1 MPEFDTDTLLPPKHG
16 VMTPFAKFAWT
27 LIGLFTLVLIWGG
40 VKKYNPDLFRRTDV
54 LIESAR
60 QAIHSKNWDQA
71 AQDLATARRLSP
83 GNVKVTQAIVDLL
96 KLTGTNSAELL
107 QMIQILNNQ
116 GAASPE
122 LQLLMART
130 LFRLGRFSEARQWHD
145 GLPESLKAQSE
156 ALELMAGVSNAEGR
170 THEAEEFMHRS
181 ILAMPD
187 SPAKEFK
194 LAMEGIRHPFSSV
207 SQKAR
212 QTLWLIAQSKS
223 DLALQ
228 AVAELASLPDLTVA
242 ECNDLLKILGKYT
255 GKNLLPIR
263 LEVISALTRLQPE
276 QRGALFAEEVTRFRQ
291 SAAPGVIPAP
301 SATSP
306 KDSETLL
313 DNDLRTLGRWLA
325 LEKQHELIQQL
336 VPLKSIQESSE
347 LFSSLARALAEDQH
361 WNELQTLL
369 TERKP
374 PVDPIRVQ
382 IWLATAAGHL
392 HPETDEAR
400 KLLTR
405 AIEAA
410 GKNKNAMLLIAAALA
425 AEQLNEQELALAAY
439 QEVASFDEK
448 RAVGT
453 LEEAYGKAE
462 LIKDTDAMLRTAAKL
477 HTLCPENQAL
487 ADRLTYLQLICG
499 RDFEV
504 AGSAVLKHENQRG
517 DDKSLAELLQALAA
531 YRFADARKLDQHLG
545 RVTQMISFTAGQ
557 RAVYAG
563 LLAKTGHEHIAF
575 EVAEKISNGLLLPEE
590 LILLKLAL

>member
-27 LIGLFTLVLIWGG
+27 LIGLLVLALIWAG
-40 VKKYNPDLFRRTDV
+40 VKKNKPDLFRSPDA

-60 QAIHSKNWDQA
+60 QAINAKNWDQA
-71 AQDLATARRLSP
+71 AQDLARARTLSP
-83 GNVKVTQAIVDLL
+83 DNVKVTQAIIELL

-107 QMIQILNNQ
+107 QMIQNLNKRE
-116 GAASPE
+116 APSPE
-122 LQLLMART
+122 LQLLMAQT
-130 LFRLGRFSEARQWHD
+130 LFRLGRVAEAHQACD
-145 GLPESLKAQSE
+145 QLPATIKSGTK
-156 ALELMAGVSNAEGR
+156 ALELMAGVLNAEGQPR
-170 THEAEEFMHRS
+170 EAAEFMHRS

-187 SPAKEFK
+187 SQAKEFK

-228 AVAELASLPDLTVA
+228 AVAQLASLSDLKAA
-242 ECNDLLKILGKYT
+242 EYNDLLKILGKFT
-255 GKNLLPIR
+255 DKNLLAIR
-263 LEVISALTRLQPE
+263 LEVISALARLQPD
-276 QRGALFAEEVTRFRQ
+276 QRDALFAEEVRRFRQ
-291 SAAPGVIPAP
+291 RAAPGVIPTP
-301 SATSP
+301 SATSQE
-306 KDSETLL
+306 DSKALL
-313 DNDLRTLGRWLA
+313 DNDLRILSRWLA
-325 LEKQHELIQQL
+325 QEKQHELL
-336 VPLKSIQESSE
+336 LELSPLKEIWASTE
-347 LFSSLARALAEDQH
+347 LFSCLARALAEDQH
-361 WNELQTLL
+361 WSELQTLL

-405 AIEAA
+405 AIDAA

-425 AEQLNEQELALAAY
+425 AEQLNEQDLALAAY
-439 QEVASFDEK
+439 QQVASFDEK
-448 RAVGT
+448 RAVGI
-453 LEEAYGKAE
+453 LEEVYGKAE
-462 LIKDTDAMLRTAAKL
+462 IIKDTDAMLRTAAKL
-477 HTLCPENQAL
+477 HRLCPENQAL

-504 AGSAVLKHENQRG
+504 AGSAVLKLESQKV

-545 RVTQMISFTAGQ
+545 RVTQVSSFTAGQ

-575 EVAEKISNGLLLPEE
+575 EVAEKVPNGLLLPEE